1 MENITPLTN
10 SPGSVRTLNDETR
23 RVKIL
28 CSFNGSILPRPQ
40 DGRLRYVGGETR
52 ILSVPRD
59 IGYEDLMTRMKEL
72 FENAS
77 VLKYKQP
84 DEDLD
89 ALVSVVN
96 DDDVV
101 NMMEEYDKL
110 GTGDRFTRLRIF
122 LFTSNEV
129 DDPLQFLDT
138 DGRDSERR
146 YVDALNSLSD
156 SPDYGKMS
164 NVDEYFSQLNLDV
177 GGGITGQRNIE
188 MHMTP
193 VNLHHLTIPHLG
205 SLQNQQI
212 EAPRSPAYYSPRHGN
227 DYSSSPSPS
236 PSYSCYNGPYV
247 EPTDRVFERGPSD
260 DYFRQPHLNHLSPVD
275 HRSQLPENVPW
286 LQTSPVSGEHA
297 GFPNNIMHGT
307 NVCEHCP
314 PSFPQPFYIR
324 DPNMG
329 SGRPSDHYILDG
341 NGMNLATGPIGYPD
355 NHHIPL
361 SYAHHDDRTH
371 YGRHRHEFGNELFR
385 DQPVARYGNFPYGYG
400 PENGHLS
407 ANSFWRDVLSPIHGS
422 PSNEASI
429 SPQQENVTNNL
440 MKSPLVDVL
449 DCYPVRPLK
458 LIPNSYNQEDQQ
470 VPPERVQST
479 TNLIGCSNPKDS
491 VAAFDQSPTLVDHK
505 DVPLNTPNKEAIQ
518 NTNAP
523 HSPERKELNGEE
535 SIDNSLGVNAPQ
547 SPEKAELK
555 VERLNHIPQVV
566 ESVKKA
572 ALESNE
578 EVKNEAQEGVLSA
591 IENAAEV
598 REEPTHELDVA
609 DAPEDSELDSDTGT
623 ESNSKIE
630 QTKAEEE
637 AIARGLQTIRNDDLE
652 EIRQLGAGTYG
663 SVYHGKWKGSDV
675 AIKRIKASCFAVK
688 PTERERMRSRQIQ
701 IQQHRGP
708 NRGRRRAD
716 QADKTMEVEKISHF
730 LKWFGIDLNVMDLF
744 LDHLGMFYLSKKG
757 TRHPMFLK
765 EDYVHGSLFDP
776 NPVYVVRRKLLNL
789 VILGRRGLHSGDY
802 NWPEVIADFWKEALM
817 LSSLHH
823 PNVVSFYG
831 IVRDGPDGSLA
842 TVTEYMVNGSLKQFL
857 KKKDRT
863 IDRRKRLIIAMDT
876 AFGMEYLHGKNIV
889 HFDLKC
895 ENLLV
900 NMRDPHRPICKIGD
914 LGLSKVKERTMVS
927 GGVRGTLPWMAPELL
942 SGKSHMVTDKIDV
955 YSFGVVMWELLTGD
969 EPYTNMHCASI
980 IGGIVNNTLRPT
992 IPTWCDPEWKSLMES
1007 CWSGD
1012 PQERPS
1018 FLEISQKLRTMA
1030 AAINVKTVFDRGNT
1044 LIRSL
1049 MENYREDKRDLFMPL
1064 FDQEKTYDS
1073 VPLKPWKKVLAP
1085 KERGGLGVSSL
1096 YALNRGLMFKWVWR
1110 FNTQDSS
1117 LWARVIKAIHGDDGK
1132 MGVITRAGSKS
1143 CWMNIVHETNALLNK
1158 VNRYS
1163 FRRAPRGGME
1173 QEQFNEIV
1181 ALVNDVILAPISD
1194 RWTWTLESSG
1204 DFSVASVR
1212 KSIDDKSIPV
1222 VDYKTRW
1229 IKYVPIKVNVHAWKG
1244 AETSSHLFFSCCMV
1258 RQVVRLITCWLDVPY
1273 IEFESYDGWLAWL
1286 MNLRLPYKNK
1296 MMLERVFYV
1305 MWWHLWMFRNK
1316 TIFEAKAPAKALF
1329 FDDVV

>member
-1 MENITPLTN
+1 MGSTSPLTN
-10 SPGSVRTLNDETR
+10 SPGSVRISSNDDTP

-59 IGYEDLMTRMKEL
+59 IGYDDLMTRMKEL

-110 GTGDRFTRLRIF
+110 GTRDGFTRLRIF

-129 DDPLQFLDT
+129 DDPLQFFDT

-146 YVDALNSLSD
+146 YVDALNSLND

-188 MHMTP
+188 MPVTP

-205 SLQNQQI
+205 LLQNQQT
-212 EAPRSPAYYSPRHGN
+212 EAPRSPAYCSPRHGN
-227 DYSSSPSPS
+227 DYPSSPSPS
-236 PSYSCYNGPYV
+236 PPYSCYNGPYV
-247 EPTDRVFERGPSD
+247 EPTDSVFERGPSD
-260 DYFRQPHLNHLSPVD
+260 DYFRKPHFNHLSPVD

-297 GFPNNIMHGT
+297 GFPNNIMLGT
-307 NVCEHCP
+307 NVCDHCP
-314 PSFPQPFYIR
+314 PPFPQPFYIR

-329 SGRPSDHYILDG
+329 SGRPSDHYVLDG
-341 NGMNLATGPIGYPD
+341 NGMNIATGPLGHPD
-355 NHHIPL
+355 SHHIPL
-361 SYAHHDDRTH
+361 SYVHHDDRTH
-371 YGRHRHEFGNELFR
+371 YVRHRHEFGNELFL

-400 PENGHLS
+400 PENGHLP
-407 ANSFWRDVLSPIHGS
+407 ANSFWRDVQSPIHGS

-429 SPQQENVTNNL
+429 SPQQEHVTNNL

-479 TNLIGCSNPKDS
+479 TNLIGCSNPNDS
-491 VAAFDQSPTLVDHK
+491 VVAFDQSPTLVDHK
-505 DVPLNTPNKEAIQ
+505 DVPLNTVNKEAIK
-518 NTNAP
+518 NANAP
-523 HSPERKELNGEE
+523 HSPERKELIGEE
-535 SIDNSLGVNAPQ
+535 SIDKSLGVNAPK

-555 VERLNHIPQVV
+555 VERLNHISEVV

-578 EVKNEAQEGVLSA
+578 EVKDEAQEGVLSA
-591 IENAAEV
+591 IENAAEF
-598 REEPTHELDVA
+598 REEPTHELDVT
-609 DAPEDSELDSDTGT
+609 DAPEDSELDSDTGN

-630 QTKAEEE
+630 QTKDEEE

-688 PTERERMRSRQIQ
+688 PTERERM
-701 IQQHRGP
+701 
-708 NRGRRRAD
+708 
-716 QADKTMEVEKISHF
+716 
-730 LKWFGIDLNVMDLF
+730 
-744 LDHLGMFYLSKKG
+744 
-757 TRHPMFLK
+757 
-765 EDYVHGSLFDP
+765 
-776 NPVYVVRRKLLNL
+776 
-789 VILGRRGLHSGDY
+789 
-802 NWPEVIADFWKEALM
+802 IADFWKEALM

-1030 AAINVKTVFDRGNT
+1030 AAINVK
-1044 LIRSL
+1044 
-1049 MENYREDKRDLFMPL
+1049 
-1064 FDQEKTYDS
+1064 
-1073 VPLKPWKKVLAP
+1073 
-1085 KERGGLGVSSL
+1085 
-1096 YALNRGLMFKWVWR
+1096 
-1110 FNTQDSS
+1110 
-1117 LWARVIKAIHGDDGK
+1117 
-1132 MGVITRAGSKS
+1132 
-1143 CWMNIVHETNALLNK
+1143 
-1158 VNRYS
+1158 
-1163 FRRAPRGGME
+1163 
-1173 QEQFNEIV
+1173 
-1181 ALVNDVILAPISD
+1181 
-1194 RWTWTLESSG
+1194 
-1204 DFSVASVR
+1204 
-1212 KSIDDKSIPV
+1212 
-1222 VDYKTRW
+1222 
-1229 IKYVPIKVNVHAWKG
+1229 
-1244 AETSSHLFFSCCMV
+1244 
-1258 RQVVRLITCWLDVPY
+1258 
-1273 IEFESYDGWLAWL
+1273 
-1286 MNLRLPYKNK
+1286 
-1296 MMLERVFYV
+1296 
-1305 MWWHLWMFRNK
+1305 
-1316 TIFEAKAPAKALF
+1316 
-1329 FDDVV
+1329 